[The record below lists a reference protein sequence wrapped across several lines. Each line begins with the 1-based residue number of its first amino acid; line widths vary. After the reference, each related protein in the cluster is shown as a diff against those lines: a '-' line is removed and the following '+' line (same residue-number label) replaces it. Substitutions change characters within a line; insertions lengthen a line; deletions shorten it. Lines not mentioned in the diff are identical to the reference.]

1 MTSIQLETPLADAL
15 SSIVHAK
22 ITEAGWSQ
30 DDDTSLAE
38 YIILMLVNG
47 KTQDQIA
54 SELQSDLLPDVEG
67 IPEFAQWLLNQV
79 ELLRSGSGSAPAN
92 SIQATK
98 SASLPAI
105 GDAAQ
110 PSYVPE
116 NNSDDIPAAYD
127 ADMGDAAPD
136 NA

>member
-1 MTSIQLETPLADAL
+1 MSIQLETPLADAL
-15 SSIVHAK
+15 STIVHAK

-47 KTQDQIA
+47 KTQEQIA

-67 IPEFAQWLLNQV
+67 ISEFAQWLLNQV
-79 ELLRSGSGSAPAN
+79 EALRSGSGSAPAYSTQAQGSAPATSPNDSAQSGLATEN
-92 SIQATK
+92 S
-98 SASLPAI
+98 
-105 GDAAQ
+105 
-110 PSYVPE
+110 
-116 NNSDDIPAAYD
+116 SDEIPAAYD
-127 ADMGDAAPD
+127 ADMGDLAPD